1 MKLHPSIQTKE
12 TTRLFCQKYKYKI
25 VLKTRA
31 AGWFRG
37 NSLDNVKVQLADP
50 KIMGK
55 MLSAIEQNYV
65 LKLCLELK
73 KLSDYILRVESPLI
87 SVYTNNL
94 TIVERLAKVSHENV
108 KYVSAPLS
116 GSENLLE
123 EKKIIVKRL
132 DYLFKVTMGRTRQ
145 SYTDFL
151 TWCEGKDKVRLP
163 KRAKLQ
169 LAKEHS
175 WGGYYFYVKDEKCLT
190 MVKMFVGGDI
200 QTVESVVKS

>member
-37 NSLDNVKVQLADP
+37 NSLDNVKVQLAEP

-55 MLSAIEQNYV
+55 MLTAIEQNYV

-73 KLSDYILRVESPLI
+73 KLTDYILRVESPLI

-94 TIVERLAKVSHENV
+94 TIVEKLAKVSHENV
-108 KYVSAPLS
+108 KYVSAPLA

-123 EKKIIVKRL
+123 DKKIIVKRL
-132 DYLFKVTMGRTRQ
+132 DYAFKVTMGRTRQ
-145 SYTDFL
+145 NYTDFL

-163 KRAKLQ
+163 KRAKSQ

-190 MVKMFVGGDI
+190 MVKMFVGSDI